1 MREIKFRIRNR
12 RTKKLVAEEW
22 LKDGFW
28 YHCILS
34 DFSADGSPWVHNGIY
49 KGSILEDYSRE
60 QYTGLHDR
68 TGKEIYEGD
77 IVDREDKGIFEVKW
91 NDNCAGF
98 IMGDEPNWH
107 WLKKDYS
114 HLYSIIGNRFENPE
128 LMEEMK

>member
-1 MREIKFRIRNR
+1 MRLIKFRAWTGRVCLYPPELGEWDFEDCELFAGYN
-12 RTKKLVAEEW
+12 KKPTVLQQ
-22 LKDGFW
+22 F
-28 YHCILS
+28 
-34 DFSADGSPWVHNGIY
+34 
-49 KGSILEDYSRE
+49 
-60 QYTGLHDR
+60 TGLHDKN
-68 TGKEIYEGD
+68 GKEIYEGD